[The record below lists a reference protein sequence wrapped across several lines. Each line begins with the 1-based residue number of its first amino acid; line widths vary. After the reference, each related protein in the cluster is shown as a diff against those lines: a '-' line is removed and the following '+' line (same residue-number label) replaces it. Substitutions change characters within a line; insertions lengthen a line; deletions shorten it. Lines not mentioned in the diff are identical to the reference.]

1 MKKYFLTGLALF
13 LPIGIPI
20 LIVVFLF
27 RLMTDPFLGI
37 IEWEL
42 QTLPIDPA
50 YHDIMLLILK
60 CLFLVGMFFFIA
72 LLGMIGHHYLSKWL
86 ISYLEKVFL
95 KIPVVKTIYRIS
107 GEITKSFLQT
117 TEKPFKKGVLIR
129 FPNTD
134 SYAYGFYTGDSPKE
148 IIEKANDPSLKN
160 IFMATAPHP
169 ISGFLFMVKGHMVEE
184 VDISI
189 EDIFKT
195 LISCGVYNT
204 DDTKNNEGP
213 PPTTTS

>member
-20 LIVVFLF
+20 VIIVFLF

-42 QTLPIDPA
+42 ETLSINPA
-50 YHDIMLLILK
+50 YHNVMLVILK
-60 CLFLVGMFFFIA
+60 VLFLVGMFIFIT
-72 LLGMIGHHYLSKWL
+72 LLGMIGHHYFSKWL
-86 ISYLEKVFL
+86 ISSLEKMFL

-117 TEKPFKKGVLIR
+117 TEKPFKKSVLIR
-129 FPNTD
+129 FPNAD
-134 SYAYGFYTGDSPKE
+134 SFSYGFYTGDAPKE
-148 IIEKANDPSLKN
+148 IIEKAKDPTLKN
-160 IFMATAPHP
+160 VFLATSPHP
-169 ISGFLFMVKGHMVEE
+169 ISGFLFMVKGHMVED

-195 LISCGVYNT
+195 LISCGVYNA
-204 DDTKNNEGP
+204 DDEKNDEGSP
-213 PPTTTS
+213 KD